1 MEAKKL
7 NNLIANLAK
16 YGVDKI
22 DVILDKID
30 KLMDRAGLSFEDACE
45 ALEEYYKEKTNN
57 LS

>member
-16 YGVDKI
+16 YGVDRVDTVLEK
-22 DVILDKID
+22 VD
-30 KLMDRAGLSFEDACE
+30 KLTDVVGLSFEDACE

>member
-30 KLMDRAGLSFEDACE
+30 KLMDKAGLSFEDACE